1 MERLSI
7 TNINTNNLTREI
19 NKYSSV
25 KELNEMSTM
34 LLSKYKTI
42 DEIEKNISD
51 ISLDNFKTLLSEVNE
66 LSSTINEIFK
76 KELNI

>member
-7 TNINTNNLTREI
+7 ANISTNNLTREI

-51 ISLDNFKTLLSEVNE
+51 ISLDNFKTLLFEVNE

>member
-1 MERLSI
+1 MEKLSI
-7 TNINTNNLTREI
+7 ANISTNNLTREI

-51 ISLDNFKTLLSEVNE
+51 ISLDNFKTLLFEVNE

>member
-7 TNINTNNLTREI
+7 ANISTNNLTREI

>member
-7 TNINTNNLTREI
+7 TNISTNNLTREI

-51 ISLDNFKTLLSEVNE
+51 ISLDNFKTLLFEVNE

>member
-1 MERLSI
+1 MEKLSI
-7 TNINTNNLTREI
+7 ANISTNNLTREI

-51 ISLDNFKTLLSEVNE
+51 ISLDNFKTSLSEVNE